1 MSEKYLIVAQQEQVP
16 PYEPEAMAQGLLGQ
30 LGRFLAPFVQP
41 FDRVMDKRLLRTLVQ
56 TVQVILTFRDRIN
69 GLLLSELGGYLEH
82 PGHAPAG
89 TIRLRN
95 LLHSPK
101 WQASDVDAYL
111 WQQAQQQVEAWQE
124 AGEGALAIWDSSEWE
139 KPESEASEDLC
150 AVRSSK
156 GQRLTHI
163 KPGYFTPPGRP
174 IFVPGLH
181 WIGVLLV
188 GLSGQAGPAKVALM
202 HYWTSRGVHASFKGD
217 EEGKVL
223 QRLLA
228 WGRKVIHVFDRGYA
242 SAFWI
247 GLLLAF
253 QLRFVLRFKGKN
265 HLLDGTGNRRP
276 CWRIPFGKRGWE
288 ERLVWDSRRA
298 MKVHASILAMPVR
311 HPEHPDAP
319 LWLVVCRSKGREPWY
334 LLTAEP
340 IATTEDAWRIMFCY
354 SRRWQIE
361 QTWRY
366 DKSELA
372 FQSPRVWSWE
382 VRLKLLALATLAYA
396 FLLHLL
402 EPRSGPVR
410 LWLLRHYCHR
420 TGRRLRRVKAPLY
433 RLRSA
438 LARLWQEHPPN
449 WRGLGQQP
457 HDRNSCPRGRVIVK
471 EEPSSLLL
479 ASQTLLA

>member
-1 MSEKYLIVAQQEQVP
+1 MTPFSGSK
-16 PYEPEAMAQGLLGQ
+16 PES
-30 LGRFLAPFVQP
+30 R
-41 FDRVMDKRLLRTLVQ
+41 
-56 TVQVILTFRDRIN
+56 
-69 GLLLSELGGYLEH
+69 
-82 PGHAPAG
+82 
-89 TIRLRN
+89 
-95 LLHSPK
+95 
-101 WQASDVDAYL
+101 
-111 WQQAQQQVEAWQE
+111 VEAYEQK
-124 AGEGALAIWDSSEWE
+124 GEEALAIWDSSEWE
-139 KPESEASEDLC
+139 KPETEDNEELC

-181 WIGVLLV
+181 WIGVVLV
-188 GLSGQAGPAKVALM
+188 GLAGQAGPPLLALM
-202 HYWTSRGVHASFKGD
+202 HYWSSRGVHASFKKD

-223 QRLLA
+223 QQLRQ

-247 GLLLAF
+247 GLLLSF

-265 HLLDGTGNRRP
+265 HLLDAAGNRRN
-276 CWRIPFGKRGWE
+276 CWRIPFGKRGWQ
-288 ERLVWDSRRA
+288 ERIVWDSRRA
-298 MKVHASILAMPVR
+298 MKVHASVLALPVR
-311 HPEHPDAP
+311 HPTHPQTP

-334 LLTAEP
+334 LLTNEP
-340 IATTEDAWRIMFCY
+340 IANAEDAWRIVFCY

-372 FQSPRVWSWE
+372 FQSPRVWSWD
-382 VRLKLLALATLAYA
+382 VRLKLLALATLASA

-402 EPRSGPVR
+402 LPRYGPLR

-420 TGRRLRRVKAPLY
+420 TGQRLRRIKAPLY

-438 LARLWQEHPPN
+438 LSRLWHQHPPN
-449 WRGLGQQP
+449 WWALAQSRGVMGEQP
-457 HDRNSCPRGRVIVK
+457 QDVVRVV
-471 EEPSSLLL
+471 EEQPAQEL
-479 ASQTLLA
+479 AGVAGLC